1 MERAARGLVGRQAEL
16 AAVSRALCL
25 GRATANGSIAAVV
38 GEPGIGKTRLLQE
51 VCSLARAERRLVLE
65 GRSAE
70 FAQDDAFGLPLDALD
85 DHLGSLDRRALDTL
99 GPERKA
105 ELAMVFPSLA
115 AHADPRRPTLQE
127 ERHRSHRAVRA
138 VLELLAARRPL
149 LLVLDDVHWADDASL
164 ELISHLVRR
173 KPRGAVAIA
182 LGFRPR
188 QAPERLRVAIAAG
201 ERDSGL
207 VRVELEPLSRTA
219 TDELLSPGF
228 RPGERAALHRESGGN
243 PFYLE
248 ELSRALLASP
258 RAGTAAAPATDSAAL
273 AEVPET
279 VRTALAR
286 ELAGLSD
293 AAAALVHGAAI
304 VGEPFT
310 PELAAEAAGVEPE
323 RAFDAL
329 DEALAADVVR
339 PTDAPRQFRF
349 RHPLVRR
356 AVYESLGPGW
366 RLAAHRR
373 AAAALARRGAS
384 PAMRARHVECSAEPG
399 DDEAIAVLAEAAGNA
414 APRAPA
420 SAAHW
425 YRAALDLMG
434 GDDPRRLELL
444 VPMATAL
451 GAAGRL
457 VESRDAL
464 RETIAAL
471 PPELA
476 ALRVQV
482 LPFIGL
488 LEHLLGNHHVV
499 APLLRRALEELPDP
513 RSREAAILRIEL
525 ASDRFYMNDSPAL
538 HALSGQAHAAAV
550 ACGDR
555 ALIVAASGLAAV
567 GAYKV
572 GRIAEAEE
580 RFAEGVRLAQ
590 QIDDLELAPYL
601 LAFFWLGWYGQC
613 AERYRESL
621 DALDRGMRVA
631 RATGQGHLY
640 VPMLVATGILLTW
653 LGRLHE
659 ATEIADEAIDA
670 ARLSLNDQFL
680 GWSLTLG
687 CWIATLAGDTA
698 TALAL
703 GREAIEASSRVSE
716 HYFSKLAGCYL
727 ADACSRRASRWPAA
741 SSSSP
746 P

>member
-1 MERAARGLVGRQAEL
+1 MDRAARGLVGRQAEL
-16 AAVSRALCL
+16 DALSRALGL
-25 GRATANGSIAAVV
+25 RRASATGAFAAVV

-51 VCSLARAERRLVLE
+51 VSALARGDRHLVLE

-70 FAQDDAFGLPLDALD
+70 FEQDDAFGLFLDALD
-85 DHLGSLDRRALDTL
+85 EHLGSLDRRTLDAL
-99 GPERKA
+99 GAERKA
-105 ELAMVFPSLA
+105 ELARVFPSLA
-115 AHADPRRPTLQE
+115 EHADPRQPTLQE

-173 KPRGAVAIA
+173 RPRGAVAIA

-207 VRVELEPLSRTA
+207 VRLELEPLGLA
-219 TDELLSPGF
+219 AAGELLGPGVEA
-228 RPGERAALHRESGGN
+228 GELAVLHRESGGN

-248 ELSRALLASP
+248 ELARVLPASRRRS
-258 RAGTAAAPATDSAAL
+258 AAAVPAGDGAAL
-273 AEVPET
+273 AEVPEA

-286 ELAGLSD
+286 ELAGLS
-293 AAAALVHGAAI
+293 AVAAALVRGAAI

-310 PELAAEAAGVEPE
+310 PELAAETAGLDAGPALE
-323 RAFDAL
+323 AL

-339 PTDAPRQFRF
+339 PTEAPRQFRF

-366 RLAAHRR
+366 RLAAHGR

-384 PAMRARHVECSAEPG
+384 PATRARHVECSAEPG
-399 DDEAIAVLAEAAGNA
+399 DDQAVAVLVDAARDA

-425 YRAALDLMG
+425 YRAALDLMS

-476 ALRVQV
+476 GLRVQV

-488 LEHLLGNHHVV
+488 LEHLLGNHDAVP
-499 APLLRRALEELPDP
+499 PLLRRALEELPDP
-513 RSREAAILRIEL
+513 
-525 ASDRFYMNDSPAL
+525 
-538 HALSGQAHAAAV
+538 G
-550 ACGDR
+550 
-555 ALIVAASGLAAV
+555 
-567 GAYKV
+567 
-572 GRIAEAEE
+572 
-580 RFAEGVRLAQ
+580 
-590 QIDDLELAPYL
+590 
-601 LAFFWLGWYGQC
+601 
-613 AERYRESL
+613 
-621 DALDRGMRVA
+621 
-631 RATGQGHLY
+631 
-640 VPMLVATGILLTW
+640 
-653 LGRLHE
+653 
-659 ATEIADEAIDA
+659 
-670 ARLSLNDQFL
+670 
-680 GWSLTLG
+680 
-687 CWIATLAGDTA
+687 
-698 TALAL
+698 
-703 GREAIEASSRVSE
+703 
-716 HYFSKLAGCYL
+716 
-727 ADACSRRASRWPAA
+727 
-741 SSSSP
+741 
-746 P
+746 